1 MGPDGR
7 DLREYVG
14 ETEIDV
20 EYVDEIP
27 LLRTGKRTPV
37 VSTVRLDFQTL

>member
-1 MGPDGR
+1 MVAH
-7 DLREYVG
+7 LREYVG
-14 ETEIDV
+14 ETEIVV
-20 EYVDEIP
+20 EHVDEIP